1 MNKWIRAIGAGLLV
15 AVWLGL
21 AGWLW
26 FGPKTEFSDAE
37 RRPLAE
43 APELNKETLLNGSFM
58 KEFESY
64 TLDQFPMRDDFRQLK
79 SMFHYYVLRQKD
91 NNDIYVEDG
100 YAAKLEYQVEQ
111 EAVDHALKLF
121 NNIYKRF
128 LKEKNTKV
136 YLSIVPDKSYYLAEA
151 NGYLSLDYDAFFKT
165 IQDGMPWATPID
177 ITGSLDITDYY
188 YTDTHWRQ
196 EELFDAAA
204 ALCNGLGVTA
214 PKREE
219 YTRVALERPFYG
231 VYYGQA
237 ALPMDPDTMY
247 ILKNDL
253 LDSYVTALAEQD
265 PKTGAVSYKPA
276 YESVYDLSK
285 QDAKDMYE
293 VYLSG
298 SQSILRIENPNATTD
313 RELIIFRDSF
323 GSSMAPLLAQDY
335 RYVTLVDIRHI
346 SSSMLN
352 RFLDFENKDVLF
364 LYSTSVLNNPGTNFK
379 P

>member
-26 FGPKTEFSDAE
+26 LGPKTEFSDAE
-37 RRPLAE
+37 RRPLAA
-43 APELNKETLLNGSFM
+43 APELNTETLLNGSFM

-79 SMFHYYVLRQKD
+79 SMFHYYVLRQMD

-100 YAAKLEYQVEQ
+100 YAAKLEYQVDQ
-111 EAVDHALKLF
+111 EAVNHALKLF
-121 NNIYKRF
+121 NNIYNRF
-128 LKEKNTKV
+128 LKDKNTHV
-136 YLSIVPDKSYYLAEA
+136 YLSIVPDKGYYLAEA

-177 ITGSLDITDYY
+177 ITDSLDITDYY

-214 PKREE
+214 PKRED
-219 YTRVALERPFYG
+219 YTKEVVERPFYG

-237 ALPMDPDTMY
+237 ALPMDPDRMY

-253 LDSYVTALAEQD
+253 LDDYITALAEQD
-265 PKTGAVSYKPA
+265 PKTGALTYKPV
-276 YESVYDLSK
+276 YSGVYDLSK

-298 SQSILRIENPNATTD
+298 SQSLIRIENPNAATD
-313 RELIIFRDSF
+313 RELIILRDSF

-346 SSSMLN
+346 SSSMLG
-352 RFLDFENKDVLF
+352 RFLEFENKDVLF
-364 LYSTSVLNNPGTNFK
+364 LYSTSVLNNPGTLFK